1 MWLLVNVTQITH
13 DTHTYTYY
21 ISNTN
26 YWPTKILRKHGTAS
40 KSKRSKPWSSIF
52 QTAASNFGPKTSRQQ
67 MGIFLRPR
75 VVGRKAYFQVRT
87 VSCREGPKENL
98 ITTGFGNT
106 PTASA
111 SLPLE
116 TNVSPVGLEKGC
128 NVGKKINQTCLT
140 QEVYRI
146 GFTPNSNRSTTVH
159 GYDERGFKK
168 MQIKTYVCNF
178 AQRGIDSSTWLQRMH

>member
-13 DTHTYTYY
+13 THTHILIIYQTQITDQPKSYENMAPPQNQNVQNHDLP
-21 ISNTN
+21 SFKRRL
-26 YWPTKILRKHGTAS
+26 PTSVQKHRDNRWESFCDPGWLGG
-40 KSKRSKPWSSIF
+40 RPIF
-52 QTAASNFGPKTSRQQ
+52 RCE
-67 MGIFLRPR
+67 LL
-75 VVGRKAYFQVRT
+75 VVGRVPKKSHNDGVWKYTNCQRLSSTRDKRF
-87 VSCREGPKENL
+87 SCWARER
-98 ITTGFGNT
+98 
-106 PTASA
+106 
-111 SLPLE
+111 
-116 TNVSPVGLEKGC
+116 C